1 MNPLRILTDR
11 TERSSNGKSGTGVS
25 KMFGENV
32 FNLKAMREYLTEEA
46 LEAVLRARKNKTR
59 IDAAAAQIIAKGLKQ
74 WALNKGATH
83 YSHWFQ
89 PLTGMTAEKHD
100 AFFKPNRWDASGVET
115 LSAQDL
121 IQREADASSFPSGGR
136 RSTHRARGY
145 TIWDPSS
152 PPFILDVNQVKTLYI
167 PAIFISYTGEALDY
181 KTPLLRSI
189 EAVGK
194 AATEVCRLFDP
205 QVQDVYATLGWEQE
219 YFVIARQ
226 YYEARPDLM
235 MAKRTLFGAKP
246 AKHQEK
252 ADHYFASI
260 PESVQE
266 FIYEFEESCFKL
278 GIPLQTRHN
287 EVAPAQYEVA
297 PMFEELN
304 VAVDH
309 NLLLMDVMNRISTR
323 HKLQVLFHEKP
334 FAGINGSGKHNN
346 WSLSTD
352 TGENLLSPGENPS
365 ENLRFLTFF
374 INVLAALN
382 RYEALLRASV
392 ASAGNDHRLGAN
404 EAPPAIISADIGDSL
419 LAVLEGFMENRPPSP
434 LPGVHSDSLIRLAR
448 IPAPTVD
455 NTDRNRTSPF
465 PFTGNKFEFRAVGAN
480 FNCSFP
486 MTTLNTMLAEQLT
499 IFGQKVREKINH
511 GIEKSA
517 AIRSALVEEAQAA
530 MRIVFNGDGYSDAW
544 KKEAEKRGLSHIPK
558 TPDALKELISP
569 KAVELFEKHGVLTEG
584 ELRARYNVFLDYYCK
599 DLETE
604 ALLYLEMT
612 RTYILPPALRYM
624 KELAEVCQGYK
635 ELNLDAETPQKIAA
649 KIDKLVRELWAATKE
664 LKKILHEL
672 EGNEDNE
679 YRATVFSQ
687 NATSIFAA
695 IRSAA
700 DELELLVPDD
710 MWILPKYREML
721 LIR

>member
-1 MNPLRILTDR
+1 MNPQRILTDR
-11 TERSSNGKSGTGVS
+11 SERTTNANGGLEVS
-25 KMFGENV
+25 KVFGENV
-32 FNLKAMREYLTEEA
+32 FNLKAMREYLTDEA
-46 LEAVLRARKNKTR
+46 LEAVLRARKSKSR
-59 IDAAAAQIIAKGLKQ
+59 IDAGAAQIIAKGLKQ
-74 WALNKGATH
+74 WALHKGATH

-100 AFFKPNRWDASGVET
+100 AFFKPNRWDASGVES

-152 PPFILDVNQVKTLYI
+152 PPFILDVNNVKTLYI

-194 AATEVCRLFDP
+194 AAGDVCRLFDP
-205 QVQDVYATLGWEQE
+205 EVKDVYATLGWEQE

-235 MAKRTLFGAKP
+235 LAKRTLFGATP

-260 PESVQE
+260 PESVQA
-266 FIYEFEESCFKL
+266 FIHEFEEACFKL
-278 GIPLQTRHN
+278 GVPLQTRHN

-309 NLLLMDVMNRISTR
+309 NLLLMDVMNRISAR

-346 WSLSTD
+346 WSLATD
-352 TGENLLSPGENPS
+352 SGENLLSPGSNPS

-382 RYEALLRASV
+382 RYEALLRACV
-392 ASAGNDHRLGAN
+392 AGAGNDHRLGAN
-404 EAPPAIISADIGDSL
+404 EAPPAIISADIGDAL
-419 LAVLEGFMENRPPSP
+419 MDVIVGFMENRKPQAPPAVRP
-434 LPGVHSDSLIRLAR
+434 DSLVSLER

-480 FNCSFP
+480 SNCSFP
-486 MTTLNTMLAEQLT
+486 MTALNTMLADQLT
-499 IFGQKVREKINH
+499 DFYRKVVQKTAGGTEP
-511 GIEKSA
+511 EA
-517 AIRSALVEEAQAA
+517 AIRDVLVEEAKTA
-530 MRIVFNGDGYSDAW
+530 MRIVFNGDGYSDEW
-544 KKEAEKRGLSHIPK
+544 QEEAKKRGLSNLKNTPEALRQLVS
-558 TPDALKELISP
+558 PDA
-569 KAVELFEKHGVLTEG
+569 VRLFEKHGVLTEG
-584 ELRARYNVFLDYYCK
+584 ELSARYNVFLDYYCK
-599 DLETE
+599 DMETE
-604 ALLYLEMT
+604 AHLYLEMT
-612 RTYILPPALRYM
+612 RVHILPPAMRYLQ
-624 KELAEVCQGYK
+624 ELAEVCKGYERLGIEAVVWKNTAENVDRLVKQLLSAAEALQGK
-635 ELNLDAETPQKIAA
+635 VENAEAEDNVEIKARIYANDCRPLFGAVRTAA
-649 KIDKLVRELWAATKE
+649 DKLETLVADDLW
-664 LKKILHEL
+664 L
-672 EGNEDNE
+672 
-679 YRATVFSQ
+679 
-687 NATSIFAA
+687 
-695 IRSAA
+695 
-700 DELELLVPDD
+700 
-710 MWILPKYREML
+710 LPKYREML
-721 LIR
+721 FIR

>member
-1 MNPLRILTDR
+1 
-11 TERSSNGKSGTGVS
+11 
-25 KMFGENV
+25 
-32 FNLKAMREYLTEEA
+32 
-46 LEAVLRARKNKTR
+46 
-59 IDAAAAQIIAKGLKQ
+59 
-74 WALNKGATH
+74 
-83 YSHWFQ
+83 
-89 PLTGMTAEKHD
+89 
-100 AFFKPNRWDASGVET
+100 
-115 LSAQDL
+115 
-121 IQREADASSFPSGGR
+121 
-136 RSTHRARGY
+136 
-145 TIWDPSS
+145 
-152 PPFILDVNQVKTLYI
+152 PFIFEVNEVKTLYI

-194 AATEVCRLFDP
+194 AAGDVCRLFDP
-205 QVQDVYATLGWEQE
+205 EVKDVYATLGWEQE

-260 PESVQE
+260 PESVQS
-266 FIYEFEESCFKL
+266 FIREFEETCFKL

-309 NLLLMDVMNRISTR
+309 NLLLMDVMNRISGR

-352 TGENLLSPGENPS
+352 TGENLLSPGANPS
-365 ENLRFLTFF
+365 ENLRFMTFF

-382 RYEALLRASV
+382 RYESILRASV

-404 EAPPAIISADIGDSL
+404 EAPPAIISSDVGDSL
-419 LAVLEGFMENRPPSP
+419 LDALNGFIENRPPRTSP
-434 LPGVHSDSLIRLAR
+434 VVHPESLVSLER

-465 PFTGNKFEFRAVGAN
+465 PFTGHKFEFRAVGAN

-486 MTTLNTMLAEQLT
+486 MTTLNTMLADQLT
-499 IFGQKVREKINH
+499 DFYQKVVRKIQEGVEK
-511 GIEKSA
+511 ETA
-517 AIRSALVEEAQAA
+517 VRQVLVEEAKQA
-530 MRIVFNGDGYSDAW
+530 MRIVFNGDGYSEEW
-544 KKEAEKRGLSHIPK
+544 HKEAERRGLSNIK
-558 TPDALKELISP
+558 NTPDALKELISP
-569 KAVELFEKHGVLTEG
+569 RAIELFQKHGVMTED

-599 DLETE
+599 DMETE
-604 ALLYLEMT
+604 AKLYLEMT
-612 RTYILPPALRYM
+612 RTHILPPAMRYL
-624 KELAEVCQGYK
+624 KQLSEACAACAEM
-635 ELNLDAETPQKIAA
+635 NLDAEVWKKIAS
-649 KIDKLVRELWAATKE
+649 KVEKLVNELWAGVKE
-664 LKKILHEL
+664 LKK
-672 EGNEDNE
+672 
-679 YRATVFSQ
+679 TM
-687 NATSIFAA
+687 
-695 IRSAA
+695 
-700 DELELLVPDD
+700 DEL
-710 MWILPKYREML
+710 
-721 LIR
+721 

>member
-1 MNPLRILTDR
+1 MQSQRILM
-11 TERSSNGKSGTGVS
+11 ERSERGPNGRGGLEVS
-25 KMFGENV
+25 KVFGENV

-46 LEAVLRARKNKTR
+46 LNAVLRARKNKSR
-59 IDAAAAQIIAKGLKQ
+59 IDPVAAQIIAKGLKQ
-74 WALNKGATH
+74 WALQKGATH
-83 YSHWFQ
+83 YTHWFQ

-100 AFFKPNRWDASGVET
+100 AFFKPHPWDASGLET
-115 LSAQDL
+115 LTAQDL
-121 IQREADASSFPSGGR
+121 VQREADASSFPSGGR

-152 PPFILDVNQVKTLYI
+152 PPFIFEVNEVKTLYI

-194 AATEVCRLFDP
+194 AAGDVCRLFDP
-205 QVQDVYATLGWEQE
+205 EVKDVYATLGWEQE

-260 PESVQE
+260 PESVQS
-266 FIYEFEESCFKL
+266 FIREFEETCFKL

-309 NLLLMDVMNRISTR
+309 NLLLMDVMNRISGR

-352 TGENLLSPGENPS
+352 TGENLLSPGANPS
-365 ENLRFLTFF
+365 ENLRFMTFF

-382 RYEALLRASV
+382 RYESILRASV

-404 EAPPAIISADIGDSL
+404 EAPPAIISSDVGDSL
-419 LAVLEGFMENRPPSP
+419 LDALNGFIENRPPRTSP
-434 LPGVHSDSLIRLAR
+434 VVHPESLVSLER

-455 NTDRNRTSPF
+455 NTDPNPTSPVAF
-465 PFTGNKFEFRAVGAN
+465 
-480 FNCSFP
+480 
-486 MTTLNTMLAEQLT
+486 
-499 IFGQKVREKINH
+499 
-511 GIEKSA
+511 
-517 AIRSALVEEAQAA
+517 
-530 MRIVFNGDGYSDAW
+530 
-544 KKEAEKRGLSHIPK
+544 
-558 TPDALKELISP
+558 
-569 KAVELFEKHGVLTEG
+569 
-584 ELRARYNVFLDYYCK
+584 
-599 DLETE
+599 
-604 ALLYLEMT
+604 
-612 RTYILPPALRYM
+612 
-624 KELAEVCQGYK
+624 
-635 ELNLDAETPQKIAA
+635 
-649 KIDKLVRELWAATKE
+649 
-664 LKKILHEL
+664 
-672 EGNEDNE
+672 
-679 YRATVFSQ
+679 
-687 NATSIFAA
+687 
-695 IRSAA
+695 
-700 DELELLVPDD
+700 
-710 MWILPKYREML
+710 
-721 LIR
+721 